1 MSSGFPD
8 EPFWDFSLAVYG
20 TEGVPAACLGLQER
34 YQIDVNLLLWCLWC
48 GAAGFPALTPDDLA
62 ETESGIGDWHH
73 NVVRYLRWL
82 RRHLKAPYDLMDN
95 DLQQSLRA
103 RLQKIEIDAE
113 HLEQL
118 ALAGIARSLKG
129 APANPGASVDVSA
142 SNGALYLTAA
152 GARAT
157 GEDADDFAA
166 ILVAAYKDQDPDK
179 VRNEALSA
187 LQVETGG
194 GRTESTP

>member
-1 MSSGFPD
+1 MSSGFPE

-48 GAAGFPALTPDDLA
+48 GAAGVRALTADDLA
-62 ETESGIGDWHH
+62 EAESGIGDWHH
-73 NVVRYLRWL
+73 NVVRHLRWL
-82 RRHLKAPYDLMDN
+82 RQHLKAPYDLMDG

-103 RLQKIEIDAE
+103 RIQKIEIDSE

-118 ALAGIARSLKG
+118 ALAEIARSLNEKQG
-129 APANPGASVDVSA
+129 DSRALVDVSA
-142 SNGALYLTAA
+142 ANGALYLMAA

-166 ILVAAYKDQDPDK
+166 ILVAAFGDLEPDK
-179 VRNEALSA
+179 VRNAALSA
-187 LQVETGG
+187 LRAEAVA
-194 GRTESTP
+194 